1 MKKRIM
7 AVMLSVFLLTGN
19 IPVTA
24 AENTETIEMS
34 DASETD
40 ATEAADG
47 STEEDT
53 SAGNTENTDDTQQ
66 NTGENTE
73 KTPPFA
79 VQAEE
84 FLYFLQM
91 MLPQQ
96 LFRLF
101 PQLIADGLDHYRLF
115 HQIRQ
120 GRLQLRLHDG
130 LIGQVC

>member
-1 MKKRIM
+1 MAKHGGTGNMKKRIM

-53 SAGNTENTDDTQQ
+53 SAGN
-66 NTGENTE
+66 
-73 KTPPFA
+73 
-79 VQAEE
+79 
-84 FLYFLQM
+84 LS
-91 MLPQQ
+91 
-96 LFRLF
+96 
-101 PQLIADGLDHYRLF
+101 LIHISEPTR
-115 HQIRQ
+115 H
-120 GRLQLRLHDG
+120 
-130 LIGQVC
+130 